1 MPEWKVG
8 GAIEAET
15 IPVGEDLV
23 PWTTVMD
30 QTRQSKSPRD
40 AQSQG
45 KGRILSHSYQTSI
58 SQDPVPAEDH
68 RLSRIIMTGIPKRWV
83 MKPLTP
89 KLEKSDLRTF
99 LSPGDETYS
108 FEKSWGLCQ
117 NGDFQSSRFSDNFDH
132 SVAQSSVRVTNGEG
146 FGDVVQAKQVALSED
161 SSTSEDWQPSTP
173 NSPGSLSSTDSRV
186 GFYSFVDDPTSP
198 EAEKNEFYMVS
209 PTRQAKLSTLKE
221 KSRFKLQTYVEDRK
235 PEKLFEDSN
244 GDYEYHI
251 GGTQG
256 EDNGDEK
263 TDRMEIIRS
272 QAPKKSPVLKE
283 QWSALENLDL
293 TKPPRRLIEGFSL
306 CYSPVSPKPQQSEA
320 DPDTIDN
327 QQIDFNA
334 ARKQFQMMERKMQNP
349 FFKNSE
355 QAELPPKLRE
365 RTLSEGA
372 QLFKKD
378 LSKTETLKV
387 DSWKRVEDEAMPT
400 QKELEDKSQT
410 KFIDNLDMRLDN
422 QGMNSTSVGSLFNEA
437 SMFESTSLPNE
448 TPIEREI
455 RISQERE
462 KDLRRSR
469 GIFLPDTPEMV
480 EIKTM
485 PILSLPAPQIKA
497 IKAKEPN
504 RMSLFINRGIE
515 RPHQSPGLYDR
526 GSLHHQ
532 GERKKTFGS
541 LSDQLD
547 SITSSTSINATGRSM
562 STDNTSTIENHVHV
576 VQRDVLDSKEPLS
589 PCCPH
594 RHLDETVICRE
605 STAKIPGRT
614 SGTSSYSKELA
625 ENNEEEPSNQP
636 FWMADYKPKESRRT
650 FAMMY
655 SLPLPPEAV
664 RNSRSTGAPTSL
676 SESSSEWP
684 GMLNA
689 PDIIRREIE
698 EDLRRE
704 QELQELRESNHP
716 SNVSEPALSPL
727 TTSDEV
733 FVQSNNKKTSINNSY
748 ENVVE
753 VEAVQPQKTTQRTS
767 NSSSYSWNV
776 DPIPVTST
784 SVPGPRARLSS
795 IMTAQ
800 PWSGPKH
807 TTPAV
812 HKAGPTIPSSPLT
825 ETFFQKGLTKT
836 LLEDFEERRARLKLE
851 ESAYAGIQPVDD
863 INNEVVE
870 VTRVIRHKN
879 TRALRWEAGVYA
891 NEEDK

>member
-1 MPEWKVG
+1 M
-8 GAIEAET
+8 
-15 IPVGEDLV
+15 
-23 PWTTVMD
+23 
-30 QTRQSKSPRD
+30 
-40 AQSQG
+40 
-45 KGRILSHSYQTSI
+45 TS
-58 SQDPVPAEDH
+58 
-68 RLSRIIMTGIPKRWV
+68 IPKRWV

-108 FEKSWGLCQ
+108 FEKSWRLSQ
-117 NGDFQSSRFSDNFDH
+117 NGDFQSYNFDH

-146 FGDVVQAKQVALSED
+146 LGDVVQAKQVALFED
-161 SSTSEDWQPSTP
+161 SSTSEDWRPSTP

-221 KSRFKLQTYVEDRK
+221 KSRFKLQMYMEERK
-235 PEKLFEDSN
+235 PEKLFEETN
-244 GDYEYHI
+244 GDYQYHI
-251 GGTQG
+251 GSTPG
-256 EDNGDEK
+256 EGNGEE
-263 TDRMEIIRS
+263 TADRMEIIRS

-293 TKPPRRLIEGFSL
+293 TKPPGRLIEGFSL
-306 CYSPVSPKPQQSEA
+306 SYKPVSAKPQQSEA
-320 DPDTIDN
+320 DPGTIDN

-355 QAELPPKLRE
+355 QAEFSSRLRE

-378 LSKTETLKV
+378 LNKTETQKE
-387 DSWKRVEDEAMPT
+387 DSWKRAEDEAMST
-400 QKELEDKSQT
+400 KKELEEKSQT
-410 KFIDNLDMRLDN
+410 DFIDNIDMRLDD
-422 QGMNSTSVGSLFNEA
+422 QGMSSTSVGSLFNEA
-437 SMFESTSLPNE
+437 SMFESTSVPNE

-480 EIKTM
+480 EIKTK
-485 PILSLPAPQIKA
+485 PILSLPAPEIKH

-515 RPHQSPGLYDR
+515 RPNQSPGLYDR
-526 GSLHHQ
+526 GNLHNQ
-532 GERKKTFGS
+532 GIEKKRTFGS

-547 SITSSTSINATGRSM
+547 SITSSTSTSINGTGRSM
-562 STDNTSTIENHVHV
+562 STDNTSTIENLVHV
-576 VQRDVLDSKEPLS
+576 GQRDVLDSKEPLS

-594 RHLDETVICRE
+594 RHLDETMIGRE

-614 SGTSSYSKELA
+614 FGASSYAKELA
-625 ENNEEEPSNQP
+625 EKNEEKPSNKP

-650 FAMMY
+650 FATLY
-655 SLPLPPEAV
+655 SLPLPPEPV
-664 RNSRSTGAPTSL
+664 RNSRSTGASTSL

-689 PDIIRREIE
+689 PDVIRREIE

-704 QELQELRESNHP
+704 QELQELRESNNLL
-716 SNVSEPALSPL
+716 SASEPTLSHL
-727 TTSDEV
+727 VTSDEV
-733 FVQSNNKKTSINNSY
+733 FGQSNNKKTLINNSY

-767 NSSSYSWNV
+767 YSSFYPWNV
-776 DPIPVTST
+776 DPSPVIST
-784 SVPGPRARLSS
+784 SVPGITIDSGPRARLSS

-812 HKAGPTIPSSPLT
+812 HKAVPTIPSSPLT
-825 ETFFQKGLTKT
+825 ETSFQKGLTKT
-836 LLEDFEERRARLKLE
+836 LLDDFKERQLRLRLE
-851 ESAYAGIQPVDD
+851 ESAYAGIQPVDE

-870 VTRVIRHKN
+870 VTRVTRHKN

-891 NEEDK
+891 NEEDN